1 LIAFAVPLLMLTLG
15 FDIGGTFIKA
25 VALKDMEVIARGET
39 PVQHE
44 SIEALC
50 VQLAALRK
58 ELDPHAEAKGAGVAV
73 AGLVDKSTG
82 RLTASP
88 HLPSLRN
95 VDAKPRFD
103 EALEIPVSVM
113 NDATAAAFAEVKYG
127 AARGFAHVL
136 LITAGTGVGGG
147 LVLNGQPYEGASGFA
162 GEIGHVPVEPLGDAC
177 ACGRHGCLE
186 TECGAY
192 YLVGRAMAAI
202 GSGVHSSLSKV
213 KPVDAAAIFEA
224 ARNGDAFALNLIDR
238 AGSALGRACAMAL
251 QILDLERI
259 VIGGGLARSADLL
272 IPRIMAA
279 ARARTFGEIFDRA
292 TFVAAELGHQAGAI
306 GAAAVAMDRA
316 R

>member
-1 LIAFAVPLLMLTLG
+1 MLTLG

-25 VALKDMEVIARGET
+25 VALKDLDVVARGET

-50 VQLAALRK
+50 VQLAALRL
-58 ELDPHAEAKGAGVAV
+58 ELDPHLEAKGAGVAV

-103 EALEIPVSVM
+103 DALEIPVSVM

-213 KPVDAAAIFEA
+213 NPVDAAAIFEA
-224 ARNGDAFALNLIDR
+224 ARKGDAFALNLIDR
-238 AGSALGRACAMAL
+238 AGAALGRACAMAL

-272 IPRIMAA
+272 IPRIMAV

>member
-1 LIAFAVPLLMLTLG
+1 MLTLG

-25 VALKDMEVIARGET
+25 VALRDADVVARGET
-39 PVQHE
+39 PVHHE

-50 VQLAALRK
+50 VQLANLKR
-58 ELDPHAEAKGAGVAV
+58 ELDPHSESRAAGVAV

-88 HLPSLRN
+88 HLPSLRHI
-95 VDAKPRFD
+95 DAKPLFD
-103 EALEIPVSVM
+103 AALAVPVSVM
-113 NDATAAAFAEVKYG
+113 NDATAAAFAEVRYG
-127 AARGFAHVL
+127 AARGLSQVL

-162 GEIGHVPVEPLGDAC
+162 GEIGHVPVEPIGDAC
-177 ACGRHGCLE
+177 ACGHHGCLE

-192 YLVGRAMAAI
+192 YLVGRARAAI
-202 GSGVHSSLSKV
+202 GSGVHTSLSRAN
-213 KPVDAAAIFEA
+213 PLDAAAIFEA
-224 ARNGDAFALNLIDR
+224 ARAGDAFAVNLVDR
-238 AGSALGRACAMAL
+238 AGAALGRACAMAL

-272 IPRIMAA
+272 IPRIMEA
-279 ARARTFGEIFDRA
+279 ARARTFGEIFGRA

-306 GAAAVAMDRA
+306 GAAAVAMHKVR
-316 R
+316 

>member
-1 LIAFAVPLLMLTLG
+1 MLTLG

-25 VALKDMEVIARGET
+25 VALKDMDVIARGET

-44 SIEALC
+44 SVEALC
-50 VQLAALRK
+50 VQLAALGK

-103 EALEIPVSVM
+103 EALRIPVSVM

-213 KPVDAAAIFEA
+213 KPIDAAAIFEA
-224 ARNGDAFALNLIDR
+224 ARKGDAFALNLIDR

>member
-1 LIAFAVPLLMLTLG
+1 MLTLG

-25 VALKDMEVIARGET
+25 IALRDLDVVGRGEIA
-39 PVQHE
+39 VNHQ

-50 VQLAALRK
+50 LQLAELRAQ
-58 ELDPHAEAKGAGVAV
+58 LDPNGEAKAAGVAV
-73 AGLVDKSTG
+73 AGLVDKHTG

-95 VDAKPRFD
+95 VDAKPRF
-103 EALEIPVSVM
+103 EAHLKIPVSVM

-127 AARGFAHVL
+127 AARGLSHVL

-147 LVLNGQPYEGASGFA
+147 LVLNGEPYEGASGFA
-162 GEIGHVPVEPLGDAC
+162 GEIGHVPVEPQGDAC
-177 ACGRHGCLE
+177 ACGKHGCLE

-192 YLVGRAMAAI
+192 YLVGRARAGI
-202 GSGVHSSLSKV
+202 GSGVHSSLEKAD
-213 KPVDAAAIFEA
+213 PLDAAAIFEA
-224 ARNGDAFALNLIDR
+224 ARQGDYFALNLIQR
-238 AGSALGRACAMAL
+238 AGAALGRACAMAL

-272 IPRIMAA
+272 IPRIMEG
-279 ARARTFGEIFDRA
+279 ARARSFGEIFSRA
-292 TFVAAELGHQAGAI
+292 SFVAAELGHQAGAI
-306 GAAAVAMDRA
+306 GAAATAMQRV

>member
-1 LIAFAVPLLMLTLG
+1 MLTLG

-25 VALKDMEVIARGET
+25 VVLSGSEVVERGET

-50 VQLAALRK
+50 VQLADLKAQ
-58 ELDPHAEAKGAGVAV
+58 LDPGSRARAAGIAV

-95 VDAKPRFD
+95 VNARPRF
-103 EALEIPVSVM
+103 EAALRIPVSVM
-113 NDATAAAFAEVKYG
+113 NDATAASFAEVRFG
-127 AARGFAHVL
+127 AARGLLHVL

-162 GEIGHVPVEPLGDAC
+162 GEIGHVAVEALGDAC
-177 ACGRHGCLE
+177 ACGKHGCLE

-192 YLVGRAMAAI
+192 YLVGRAQAAI
-202 GSGVHSSLSKV
+202 GSGVHTSLAQAD
-213 KPVDAAAIFEA
+213 PLDAAAIFQA
-224 ARNGDAFALNLIDR
+224 ARLGDPFAVNLVDR
-238 AGSALGRACAMAL
+238 AGLALGRACAMAL

-272 IPRIMAA
+272 IPRIMSA
-279 ARARTFGEIFDRA
+279 ARARTFGDIFDRA
-292 TFVAAELGHQAGAI
+292 SFVAAELGHQAGAI
-306 GAAAVAMDRA
+306 GAAATAMQRA

>member
-1 LIAFAVPLLMLTLG
+1 MLTLG

-25 VALKDMEVIARGET
+25 VALRDLEVVGRGET

-44 SIEALC
+44 SIEALG
-50 VQLAALRK
+50 VQLAALGR
-58 ELDPHAEAKGAGVAV
+58 ELDPGGDAKAAGVAV

-95 VDAKPRFD
+95 IDARPRFED
-103 EALEIPVSVM
+103 SLRIPVSVM
-113 NDATAAAFAEVKYG
+113 NDATAAAFAEVKFG
-127 AARGFAHVL
+127 AARGLSHVL

-162 GEIGHVPVEPLGDAC
+162 GEIGHVAVEPLGDAC
-177 ACGRHGCLE
+177 ACGKHGCLE
-186 TECGAY
+186 TECGAH
-192 YLVGRAMAAI
+192 YLVGRARAAI

-213 KPVDAAAIFEA
+213 DPLDAAAIFEA
-224 ARNGDAFALNLIDR
+224 ARAGDYFALNLIDR

-272 IPRIMAA
+272 IPRIMGA

-292 TFVAAELGHQAGAI
+292 SFVAAELGHQAGAI
-306 GAAAVAMDRA
+306 GAAATAMHRA

>member
-1 LIAFAVPLLMLTLG
+1 MLTLG

-25 VALKDMEVIARGET
+25 VALKDMDVIARGET

-103 EALEIPVSVM
+103 ESLEIPVSVM

-213 KPVDAAAIFEA
+213 KPIDAAAIFEA
-224 ARNGDAFALNLIDR
+224 ARKGDAFALNLIDR

>member
-1 LIAFAVPLLMLTLG
+1 MLTLG

-25 VALKDMEVIARGET
+25 VALRDLEVVGRGET

-50 VQLAALRK
+50 VQLANLGR
-58 ELDPHAEAKGAGVAV
+58 ELDPGGEAKAAGVAV

-82 RLTASP
+82 RLTAAP

-95 VDAKPRFD
+95 VDAKPRF
-103 EALEIPVSVM
+103 EESLRIPVSVM
-113 NDATAAAFAEVKYG
+113 NDATAAAFAEVKFG
-127 AARGFAHVL
+127 AARGLSHVF

-162 GEIGHVPVEPLGDAC
+162 GEIGHVAVEPLGDAC
-177 ACGRHGCLE
+177 ACGKHGCLE
-186 TECGAY
+186 TECGAH
-192 YLVGRAMAAI
+192 YLVGRARAAI

-213 KPVDAAAIFEA
+213 DPLDAAAIFEA
-224 ARNGDAFALNLIDR
+224 ARAGDYFALNLIDR

-272 IPRIMAA
+272 IPRIMGA

-292 TFVAAELGHQAGAI
+292 SFVAAELGHQAGAI
-306 GAAAVAMDRA
+306 GAAATAMHRA

>member
-1 LIAFAVPLLMLTLG
+1 MLTLG

-25 VALKDMEVIARGET
+25 VALDDGAVVARGET
-39 PVQHE
+39 AVQHE

-50 VQLAALRK
+50 VQLGATKR
-58 ELDPHAEAKGAGVAV
+58 ELDPESRARAAGLAV
-73 AGLVDKSTG
+73 AGLVDRSTG
-82 RLTASP
+82 RVTASP

-95 VDAKPRFD
+95 VDARPRF
-103 EALEIPVSVM
+103 EAALGIPSSVM
-113 NDATAAAFAEVKYG
+113 NDATAAAFAEVRYG
-127 AARGFAHVL
+127 AARGLEHVL

-177 ACGRHGCLE
+177 ACGKHGCLE

-192 YLVGRAMAAI
+192 YLVGRAQAAL
-202 GSGVHSSLSKV
+202 GSGVHSSLAGV
-213 KPVDAAAIFEA
+213 DPLDAAAIFEA
-224 ARNGDAFALNLIDR
+224 ARGGDSFALNLIDR

-251 QILDLERI
+251 QVLDLQRI

-272 IPRIMAA
+272 IPRIMVA

-292 TFVAAELGHQAGAI
+292 SFVAAELGHQAGAI
-306 GAAAVAMDRA
+306 GAAAVAMQRV

>member
-1 LIAFAVPLLMLTLG
+1 MLTLG

-25 VALKDMEVIARGET
+25 VALRDLEVVGRGET
-39 PVQHE
+39 AVQHE

-50 VQLAALRK
+50 VQLASLRR
-58 ELDPHAEAKGAGVAV
+58 ELDPTSEAKAAGVAV

-95 VDAKPRFD
+95 VDARPRF
-103 EALEIPVSVM
+103 EGALNIPTHVM
-113 NDATAAAFAEVKYG
+113 NDATAAAFAEVQYG
-127 AARGFAHVL
+127 AARGLSHVL

-177 ACGRHGCLE
+177 ACGKHGCLE

-192 YLVGRAMAAI
+192 YLVGRARAAI
-202 GSGVHSSLSKV
+202 GSGVHSSLETAN
-213 KPVDAAAIFEA
+213 PLDAAAIFEA
-224 ARNGDAFALNLIDR
+224 ARQGDYFALNLIDR

-272 IPRIMAA
+272 IPRIMSVAGT
-279 ARARTFGEIFDRA
+279 RTFGEIFDRA
-292 TFVAAELGHQAGAI
+292 SFVAAELGHQAGAI
-306 GAAAVAMDRA
+306 GAAATAMHRV

>member
-1 LIAFAVPLLMLTLG
+1 MLTLG

-25 VALKDMEVIARGET
+25 VALKDLDVVARGET
-39 PVQHE
+39 PVRHE

-50 VQLAALRK
+50 VQLGNLRR
-58 ELDPHAEAKGAGVAV
+58 ELDPHSEAKAAGVAV

-95 VDAKPRFD
+95 VDAKPRF
-103 EALEIPVSVM
+103 EAGLRIPVSVM
-113 NDATAAAFAEVKYG
+113 NDATAAAFAEVQYG
-127 AARGFAHVL
+127 AARGLSHVL

-177 ACGRHGCLE
+177 ACGKHGCLE

-192 YLVGRAMAAI
+192 YLVGRARAAI
-202 GSGVHSSLSKV
+202 GSGVSSSLSHAN
-213 KPVDAAAIFEA
+213 PLDAAAIFEA
-224 ARNGDAFALNLIDR
+224 ARAGDAFAVNLIDR

-272 IPRIMAA
+272 IPRIMDA

-292 TFVAAELGHQAGAI
+292 SFVAAELGHQAGAI
-306 GAAAVAMDRA
+306 GAAATAMHRA

>member
-1 LIAFAVPLLMLTLG
+1 MLTLG
-15 FDIGGTFIKA
+15 FDIGGSFIKA
-25 VALKDMEVIARGET
+25 VVLRGPDVVDRAET

-50 VQLAALRK
+50 VQLANLK
-58 ELDPHAEAKGAGVAV
+58 KQLDPGSEARAAGVAV
-73 AGLVDKSTG
+73 AGLVDSSTG

-95 VDAKPRFD
+95 VDAKPQFD
-103 EALEIPVSVM
+103 AALGIPVSVM
-113 NDATAAAFAEVKYG
+113 NDATAAAFAEVRYG
-127 AARGFAHVL
+127 AARGLSHVL

-162 GEIGHVPVEPLGDAC
+162 GEIGHVAVEPMGDAC
-177 ACGRHGCLE
+177 ACGKHGCLE

-192 YLVGRAMAAI
+192 YLVGRARAAI

-213 KPVDAAAIFEA
+213 EPLDAAAIFEA
-224 ARNGDAFALNLIDR
+224 ARAGDYFALNLIDR

-272 IPRIMAA
+272 IPRIMRA
-279 ARARTFGEIFDRA
+279 ARARTFAEIFDRA
-292 TFVAAELGHQAGAI
+292 SFVAAELGHQAGAI
-306 GAAAVAMDRA
+306 GAAATAMHRV